1 MHQEGLQCWPPAA
14 SLIYKVAPPEGDT
27 YNGKFIPGG
36 TNIAY
41 STWATQHNR
50 EIYCADADIF
60 RPERRLEAD
69 GQKLHDRTRSAELVL
84 GCGQHG
90 CLGKTVVC

>member
-14 SLIYKVAPPEGDT
+14 GLIYKVSPPEGDT

-41 STWATQHNR
+41 STWATHHSR
-50 EIYCADADIF
+50 EIYGADADIF

-69 GQKLHDRTRSAELVL
+69 GDKLHDRTRSAELVL
-84 GCGQHG
+84 RYGQHG